1 MNSSS
6 HESMRSFLPLSNFSF
21 IPSSERRKTLGI
33 TSQLLVCL
41 NFEKKNDLT
50 RVIRGMH
57 GPTCLDQRD
66 SRLAVE
72 LVFFSTPIPT
82 LDTKRRASCTTVD
95 GGKREKWTRRVFRW
109 ILIGNMKPMLREE
122 NELQRG
128 SVKGITGV
136 QPVNRNEIHDVVVVD
151 GGRGGKN
158 GRNGIS
164 PFPFLLLPFIFKFSL
179 FDDRKKLEIIDGSW
193 LNLQ

>member
-1 MNSSS
+1 M
-6 HESMRSFLPLSNFSF
+6 
-21 IPSSERRKTLGI
+21 GI

-82 LDTKRRASCTTVD
+82 LSLSLDTKRRASCCGWGKKGEMNTT
-95 GGKREKWTRRVFRW
+95 RV
-109 ILIGNMKPMLREE
+109 PM
-122 NELQRG
+122 
-128 SVKGITGV
+128 
-136 QPVNRNEIHDVVVVD
+136 D
-151 GGRGGKN
+151 
-158 GRNGIS
+158 
-164 PFPFLLLPFIFKFSL
+164 F
-179 FDDRKKLEIIDGSW
+179 DRKYETDVT
-193 LNLQ
+193 